1 VQAVLAQ
8 SQKIDGKVSTVYVA
22 RIWLVISC
30 FSFFHHNILQRCSR
44 WNQQRSI
51 ATGWRLTGVTWS
63 AGPLLC
69 RLGFM
74 LRYCFL
80 YYCIIYTYTY
90 IYIRIYIILYC
101 DYIVLYCMVL
111 HCIGLDV
118 WWVWYGHGM
127 VMVWSW
133 HGMVWY
139 GLVWLS
145 FVWYGIVYVL
155 YFMSLCCICFCWS
168 GIYLYTF

>member
-90 IYIRIYIILYC
+90 IYTDLYYSILWLYC
-101 DYIVLYCMVL
+101 IVLYGIALYWIGCMVS
-111 HCIGLDV
+111 
-118 WWVWYGHGM
+118 M
-127 VMVWSW
+127 VMVWSC